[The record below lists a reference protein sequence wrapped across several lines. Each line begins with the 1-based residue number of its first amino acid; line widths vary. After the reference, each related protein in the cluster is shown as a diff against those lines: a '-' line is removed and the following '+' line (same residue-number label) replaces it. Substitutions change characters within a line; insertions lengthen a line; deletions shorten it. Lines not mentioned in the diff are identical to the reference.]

1 MSSDDTLQARLQR
14 EAEFHDTKYST
25 GEESYPSHY
34 SVGPT
39 QYVYTQM
46 RDALGDLNG
55 KHVLEVGCGE
65 GWITRE
71 LAQRGAIVSA
81 FDISPQAAENT
92 RKVLAADNLLERC
105 TVGVMP
111 AERLSYAD
119 DSFDIALGFAI
130 IHHLDLGKALAELHR
145 VLKPGGVGYF
155 AEPLATNP
163 AIALY
168 RRLTPQYR
176 TPDERPLV
184 LSELPGLLSAFRTYE
199 HREFYLTALGAIA
212 LTYVPGGAR
221 LFPSLSNGLHRIDR
235 ALLRAVPALGSWAW
249 YTLLKVTK

>member
-1 MSSDDTLQARLQR
+1 MSSENTLEARLQR
-14 EAEFHDTKYST
+14 EAQFHDTKYS
-25 GEESYPSHY
+25 GGDSYPSHY
-34 SVGPT
+34 AVGPT

-46 RDALGDLNG
+46 REALGDLNG

-105 TVGVMP
+105 TIGVMP
-111 AERLSYAD
+111 AEMLSYPD
-119 DSFDIALGFAI
+119 NSFDIAIGFAI

-163 AIALY
+163 LIADL
-168 RRLTPQYR
+168 PP
-176 TPDERPLV
+176 PDAP
-184 LSELPGLLSAFRTYE
+184 
-199 HREFYLTALGAIA
+199 
-212 LTYVPGGAR
+212 VPHPR
-221 LFPSLSNGLHRIDR
+221 
-235 ALLRAVPALGSWAW
+235 
-249 YTLLKVTK
+249 